1 MISSS
6 FYLSNFRVTRH
17 RNLKPKLTVLRQQLA
32 TRNQVCSE
40 SEAEIK
46 VIIAKN
52 PALQYTSHDVEII
65 RRQARAQA
73 ENNQEAADF
82 RPGFARSDSMRH
94 RGLKFEP
101 LF

>member
-1 MISSS
+1 M
-6 FYLSNFRVTRH
+6 
-17 RNLKPKLTVLRQQLA
+17 LRQQLA